1 LRDCGAAPDRLLGVT
16 LAVTEAGEPEI
27 ERECV
32 RAFEALLAE
41 SHVPDGVEVD
51 LSFSGDESSIPK
63 LVKMQVYL
71 AMREAVRNAL
81 RHSSCLRKG
90 ITLRVCDG
98 EVYGLVEDDGEGFDP
113 GAVGKVTRSWGV
125 GLQSLREWAEMLGG
139 SLLIDSRAGTRVA
152 LRVPFDGRS

>member
-1 LRDCGAAPDRLLGVT
+1 
-16 LAVTEAGEPEI
+16 
-27 ERECV
+27 
-32 RAFEALLAE
+32 
-41 SHVPDGVEVD
+41 VPDGVEVD

-98 EVYGLVEDDGEGFDP
+98 EVYG
-113 GAVGKVTRSWGV
+113 W
-125 GLQSLREWAEMLGG
+125 
-139 SLLIDSRAGTRVA
+139 
-152 LRVPFDGRS
+152 